1 MEAYVAP
8 PVRVPTAGA
17 APAGVAR
24 HDRAARVGGQWPR
37 RRWPPAAAARRRG
50 RPAAAGRRVAA
61 ASAAGDAPS
70 LAVGGP
76 GAAAVA
82 AAPAV
87 AAALDAPCDT
97 QVLLYDTTL
106 RDGTQQEGIS
116 LSVMDK
122 LRVVEKLDHF
132 GVDYIEGGW
141 PGSNAKDAEFF
152 ERAATLSL
160 RNARLVAFGSTRHKA
175 ATPDG
180 DANLAALLD
189 SGAPVLTLV
198 GKACAYQV
206 RVVLGATP
214 QENLA
219 MIGSSVAHLKAARRE
234 VMLDAEHFF
243 DGYKADAAYALECVA
258 AAVAAGVDAVVLCD
272 TNGGCTPWEVGAI
285 TAAVGAAF
293 PGLRL
298 GIHCHND
305 CGMAVAN
312 SVAAV
317 RALSGTT
324 CGCVV
329 QGTINGYGERTGN
342 ANLTTIIPV
351 LGLKLGV
358 PLRVA
363 MASLT
368 SVSRFVDEVAN
379 VPQVGGAPFVGAS
392 AFAHKGGIH
401 VAAVLKDADT
411 YQHVDPAVVGNA
423 TRVLVSELSG
433 RGNLLSKARELGLLR
448 EDASSAEVDAWGARA
463 RKVLGQ
469 VKALEHAGCTFEAAE
484 ASVELM
490 LRRSADGYRSPFA
503 MLDFS
508 VLTGLRGGGAAG
520 GGGDDDT
527 VTRATIKL
535 ELLGGDGANGDAC
548 PIRVCLE
555 VGEGN
560 GPVDAVNAALQR
572 ALHGAYAVLSGVFL
586 SDYKVRI
593 LDAERATA
601 ATTRVMVE
609 MCDGPRS
616 WTTVG
621 AHPNIIVASVQAL
634 LDGYEYVLA
643 QRMPECV
650 GDYGDL
656 AEGDEAVPG
665 GADLGVPVTA
675 H

>member
-1 MEAYVAP
+1 MDG
-8 PVRVPTAGA
+8 T
-17 APAGVAR
+17 
-24 HDRAARVGGQWPR
+24 
-37 RRWPPAAAARRRG
+37 
-50 RPAAAGRRVAA
+50 
-61 ASAAGDAPS
+61 
-70 LAVGGP
+70 
-76 GAAAVA
+76 
-82 AAPAV
+82 
-87 AAALDAPCDT
+87 CDT
-97 QVLLYDTTL
+97 EVLLYDTTL

-122 LRVVEKLDHF
+122 LRVVERLDEF

-152 ERAATLSL
+152 ARAAILPL

-175 ATPDG
+175 ATPAS

-206 RVVLGATP
+206 RVVLGAAA
-214 QENLA
+214 EDNLA
-219 MIGSSVAHLKAARRE
+219 MISSSVAHLKAAGRE
-234 VMLDAEHFF
+234 VLLDAEHFF
-243 DGYKADAAYALECVA
+243 DGYKADPAYALACVA
-258 AAVAAGVDAVVLCD
+258 AAASAGADAVVLCD
-272 TNGGCTPWEVGAI
+272 TNGGCTPWEVGAM
-285 TAAVGAAF
+285 TAAVAAAF

-317 RALSGTT
+317 RALSGTAS
-324 CGCVV
+324 GCVV

-358 PLRVA
+358 PLRVTMGA
-363 MASLT
+363 LT

-379 VPQVGGAPFVGAS
+379 VPHVGGAPFVGAS

-433 RGNLLSKARELGLLR
+433 RGNLLSKARELGLLAPT
-448 EDASSAEVDAWGARA
+448 ASAADVDAWGARA
-463 RKVLGQ
+463 RRVLGQ

-490 LRRSADGYRSPFA
+490 LRRTADGYRSPFVL
-503 MLDFS
+503 LDFS
-508 VLTGLRGGGAAG
+508 VLTGFRTSSGGDGGGGGAAG
-520 GGGDDDT
+520 GADT

-535 ELLGGDGANGDAC
+535 ELLGGDAGDGDGC
-548 PIRVCLE
+548 PLCVCLE

-572 ALHGAYAVLSGVFL
+572 ALRGAYSVLDGVVL

-609 MCDGPRS
+609 MSDGPRS

-621 AHPNIIVASVQAL
+621 GPP
-634 LDGYEYVLA
+634 EYYCGERA
-643 QRMPECV
+643 
-650 GDYGDL
+650 
-656 AEGDEAVPG
+656 
-665 GADLGVPVTA
+665 GAPRRL
-675 H
+675 

>member
-1 MEAYVAP
+1 M
-8 PVRVPTAGA
+8 
-17 APAGVAR
+17 
-24 HDRAARVGGQWPR
+24 
-37 RRWPPAAAARRRG
+37 
-50 RPAAAGRRVAA
+50 
-61 ASAAGDAPS
+61 
-70 LAVGGP
+70 
-76 GAAAVA
+76 
-82 AAPAV
+82 
-87 AAALDAPCDT
+87 
-97 QVLLYDTTL
+97 
-106 RDGTQQEGIS
+106 IS
-116 LSVMDK
+116 
-122 LRVVEKLDHF
+122 
-132 GVDYIEGGW
+132 
-141 PGSNAKDAEFF
+141 
-152 ERAATLSL
+152 
-160 RNARLVAFGSTRHKA
+160 
-175 ATPDG
+175 
-180 DANLAALLD
+180 
-189 SGAPVLTLV
+189 
-198 GKACAYQV
+198 
-206 RVVLGATP
+206 
-214 QENLA
+214 
-219 MIGSSVAHLKAARRE
+219 SSVAYLKAAQRE

-243 DGYKADAAYALECVA
+243 DGYKADPAYALECVA

-272 TNGGCTPWEVGAI
+272 TNGGCTPWEVGII

-293 PGLRL
+293 PGLCL

-324 CGCVV
+324 CACVV

-351 LGLKLGV
+351 LDLKLGV
-358 PLRVA
+358 PLRVT
-363 MASLT
+363 MTSLT

-379 VPQVGGAPFVGAS
+379 VPHVGGAPFVGAS

-411 YQHVDPAVVGNA
+411 YQHVDPAVVGNS

-433 RGNLLSKARELGLLR
+433 RGNLLSKARELGLLP
-448 EDASSAEVDAWGARA
+448 ENAPAAEVDAWSARA
-463 RKVLGQ
+463 RKVLEQ
-469 VKALEHAGCTFEAAE
+469 VKTLEHAGCTFEAAE

-490 LRRSADGYRSPFA
+490 LRRTADGYRSPFS

-508 VLTGLRGGGAAG
+508 VVTGLRGGTGSDGSG
-520 GGGDDDT
+520 GNADAL
-527 VTRATIKL
+527 TRATIKL
-535 ELLGGDGANGDAC
+535 ELLGGDGASGDAC
-548 PIRVCLE
+548 PVRVCLE

-572 ALHGAYAVLSGVFL
+572 ALYGAYAVLGGVFL

-643 QRMPECV
+643 RRMPECV
-650 GDYGDL
+650 GGYVDISK
-656 AEGDEAVPG
+656 EDEAVPD
-665 GADLGVPVTA
+665 GAGLGMPVTVR
-675 H
+675 

>member
-1 MEAYVAP
+1 M
-8 PVRVPTAGA
+8 
-17 APAGVAR
+17 
-24 HDRAARVGGQWPR
+24 GGH
-37 RRWPPAAAARRRG
+37 
-50 RPAAAGRRVAA
+50 
-61 ASAAGDAPS
+61 ASAADVR
-70 LAVGGP
+70 AV
-76 GAAAVA
+76 VR
-82 AAPAV
+82 
-87 AAALDAPCDT
+87 
-97 QVLLYDTTL
+97 VLLPAFL
-106 RDGTQQEGIS
+106 
-116 LSVMDK
+116 LSIFTAPLPHSV
-122 LRVVEKLDHF
+122 
-132 GVDYIEGGW
+132 GGW

-609 MCDGPRS
+609 MRDGPRS